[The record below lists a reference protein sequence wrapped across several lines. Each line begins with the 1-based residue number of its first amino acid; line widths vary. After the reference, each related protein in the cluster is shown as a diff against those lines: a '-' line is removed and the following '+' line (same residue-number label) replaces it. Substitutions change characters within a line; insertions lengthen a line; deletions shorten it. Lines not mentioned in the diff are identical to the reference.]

1 MSFLTGIAVYFIVWW
16 ISLFLV
22 LPWGN
27 KPSANINPG
36 NIESA
41 PDNPRLLLKCIITT
55 LLSALIWLIIWITIY
70 FDLFNLSF

>member
-1 MSFLTGIAVYFIVWW
+1 MSILTGIAIYFVVWW

-27 KPSANINPG
+27 KPSNHVTKG

-41 PDNPRLLLKCIITT
+41 PAKPRIFLKCCITT
-55 LLSALIWLIIWITIY
+55 LVSSIFWLVIFYVVEINLIKI
-70 FDLFNLSF
+70 

>member
-1 MSFLTGIAVYFIVWW
+1 MSTLTGIAVYFVVWW

-27 KPSANINPG
+27 KPSDIIEKG

-41 PDNPRLLLKCIITT
+41 PAKPRIFLKCCITSF
-55 LLSALIWLIIWITIY
+55 LAALIWLLIWLVIK
-70 FDLFNLSF
+70 FNLIEL